1 MPVSFLPWLLLCVCV
16 VLTALC
22 MCVAT
27 VLAPYI
33 AALSNTGATS
43 YMWLFKFKY
52 SQSCSNACFENENL
66 FQQIEVLGNNLN
78 IMQISCLLRN
88 DFIRKKRK
96 IKGYPYLAE
105 LSWVWIHK
113 MNTCTHII
121 HRPAS
126 SVHWVYY
133 EPHPF
138 TSAVRT
144 FCSTHI
150 TLFSPS
156 HGNSQVDSHFRK
168 QVSGLCGNVPSHLYI
183 A

>member
-1 MPVSFLPWLLLCVCV
+1 MPVSFLPWFFLCV
-16 VLTALC
+16 VLIALC

-27 VLAPYI
+27 ILASYI
-33 AALSNTGATS
+33 AVLSNTVATS

-52 SQSCSNACFENENL
+52 SQFCSNACFENENL

-88 DFIRKKRK
+88 DFIHKKRK

-121 HRPAS
+121 HLLAS
-126 SVHWVYY
+126 SVHWEVMS
-133 EPHPF
+133 H
-138 TSAVRT
+138 
-144 FCSTHI
+144 TH
-150 TLFSPS
+150 
-156 HGNSQVDSHFRK
+156 
-168 QVSGLCGNVPSHLYI
+168 SHLLWELSVLPT
-183 A
+183 